1 MAYQMNSVKK
11 AVRSLRE
18 ATRQYRE
25 IIRGQGS
32 GAVTMCISKG
42 NRKIGRV
49 MNVSLAPVLTCANC
63 SECQF
68 LCYDIKAVLQYKN
81 VVDARARNT
90 ALLLEDRAEYFRRI
104 DAAISR
110 RRLHKYFRWHVAGD
124 IIDADYLDRM
134 CTIARNHPD
143 FVFWTYTKNYK
154 VVNEYCRAR
163 GGRAAIPGN
172 LSIMFSE
179 WRGMPMVNPYGFP
192 EFSVVFK
199 DDEHKPVGHYCPGN
213 CDVCKA
219 TGRGCIAGE
228 TTYCHEH

>member
-1 MAYQMNSVKK
+1 MYKIESVKK
-11 AVRSLRE
+11 AVHDLRE
-18 ATRQYRE
+18 ATNSYRT

-63 SECQF
+63 SECKM
-68 LCYDIKAVLQYKN
+68 LCYDIKAVLQYRN
-81 VVDARARNT
+81 VTDARARNT

-104 DAAISR
+104 DDAISR
-110 RRLHKYFRWHVAGD
+110 RRLHKFFRWHVAGD
-124 IIDADYLDRM
+124 IVDLDYLARM
-134 CTIARNHPD
+134 VDVARAHPD
-143 FVFWTYTKNYK
+143 FVFWTYTKNYA
-154 VVNEYCRAR
+154 VVNEYCRTR
-163 GGRAAIPGN
+163 GGRVAIPEN

-199 DDEHKPVGHYCPGN
+199 DDEHKPTGHYCPGN

-219 TGRGCIAGE
+219 AHRGCIAGE

>member
-1 MAYQMNSVKK
+1 MYRIESVKK
-11 AVRSLRE
+11 AVHDLRE
-18 ATRQYRE
+18 TTNSYRAV
-25 IIRGQGS
+25 IRGQGS

-63 SECQF
+63 SECKM
-68 LCYDIKAVLQYKN
+68 LCYDIKAVLQYRN
-81 VVDARARNT
+81 VTDARARNT
-90 ALLLEDRAEYFRRI
+90 ALLLEDRNEYFRRI

-110 RRLHKYFRWHVAGD
+110 RRLHKFFRWHVAGD
-124 IIDADYLDRM
+124 IVDRDYLARIVD
-134 CTIARNHPD
+134 IARAHPD
-143 FVFWTYTKNYK
+143 FVFWTYTKNYA
-154 VVNEYCRAR
+154 VVNEYCKTR
-163 GGRAAIPGN
+163 GGRVAIPEN

-199 DDEHKPVGHYCPGN
+199 DDEHKPTGHYCPGN

-219 TGRGCIAGE
+219 TRRGCIAGE